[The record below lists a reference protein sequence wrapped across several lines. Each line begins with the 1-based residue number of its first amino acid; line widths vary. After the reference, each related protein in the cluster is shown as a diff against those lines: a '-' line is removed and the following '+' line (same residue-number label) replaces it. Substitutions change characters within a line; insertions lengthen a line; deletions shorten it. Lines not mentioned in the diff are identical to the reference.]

1 MMYDEM
7 LTLICLSIEICVLST
22 EEACC
27 PFLVSFLDS
36 NDDQKCLGIN
46 LKVILYIYMIS
57 NILRTY
63 YEQGSECR
71 PSHLR

>member
-27 PFLVSFLDS
+27 PFLVSFLGYTQVF
-36 NDDQKCLGIN
+36 DDDEVKAMEIS
-46 LKVILYIYMIS
+46 LKGRKLK
-57 NILRTY
+57 N
-63 YEQGSECR
+63 
-71 PSHLR
+71 

>member
-27 PFLVSFLDS
+27 PFLVSFLEFFPVEKIMLMHVKDFR
-36 NDDQKCLGIN
+36 
-46 LKVILYIYMIS
+46 MIFG
-57 NILRTY
+57 L
-63 YEQGSECR
+63 
-71 PSHLR
+71 